1 MADPTFNL
9 EGYRQHSE
17 ISMVS
22 PSSDELALLRM
33 QVMQLQDE
41 LNAERQ
47 SRIQIGASKRQSG
60 SESVHNLSTNKD
72 YAYQSGST
80 GHSVTHQAP
89 LAADPDG
96 CGLSRCQ
103 AADYRGATDPEAFS
117 LVSRGM
123 GDISERGLKD
133 PVSEG
138 IVSLGQLET
147 AYQT

>member
-1 MADPTFNL
+1 
-9 EGYRQHSE
+9 
-17 ISMVS
+17 MVS

-33 QVMQLQDE
+33 QMMQLQDE

-47 SRIQIGASKRQSG
+47 NRVQIGASNRQSG
-60 SESVHNLSTNKD
+60 SDPVHNS
-72 YAYQSGST
+72 ST
-80 GHSVTHQAP
+80 GEAYTYQGGNTPGHSITQKPP
-89 LAADPDG
+89 LATDPDG
-96 CGLSRCQ
+96 GGVSRCQ

-138 IVSLGQLET
+138 FVSLGQLET

>member
-9 EGYRQHSE
+9 EGHRQHSE
-17 ISMVS
+17 ISIVS
-22 PSSDELALLRM
+22 PSSDELALLRI

-47 SRIQIGASKRQSG
+47 NRVRIGASNRQSG
-60 SESVHNLSTNKD
+60 SDPVHNFSTHKD
-72 YAYQSGST
+72 YAYQGGST
-80 GHSVTHQAP
+80 GHSITQQAP
-89 LAADPDG
+89 LAIDPDG
-96 CGLSRCQ
+96 GGLSRCQ

-117 LVSRGM
+117 LASRGM

>member
-1 MADPTFNL
+1 
-9 EGYRQHSE
+9 
-17 ISMVS
+17 MVS
-22 PSSDELALLRM
+22 PSSDELASLRM

-47 SRIQIGASKRQSG
+47 SRTPIGASKRQSG

-72 YAYQSGST
+72 YAYQGGST
-80 GHSVTHQAP
+80 GHSITYQAP
-89 LAADPDG
+89 LAIDPDG
-96 CGLSRCQ
+96 GGLSRCQ